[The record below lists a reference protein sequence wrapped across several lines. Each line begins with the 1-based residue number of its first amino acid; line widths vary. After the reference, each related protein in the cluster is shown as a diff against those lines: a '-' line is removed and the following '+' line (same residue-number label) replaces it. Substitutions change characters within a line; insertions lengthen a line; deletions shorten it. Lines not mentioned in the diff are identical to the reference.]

1 MIMAEYKDFKKKID
15 AVNKTI
21 LESNNVEIVQSA
33 NSIEKKISE
42 LTSKSVPQFKPD
54 PTIYKYSSDKIF
66 TSTYHSFVMKPF
78 SSYSKNE
85 IVYSD
90 PVVINGISWR
100 LKVYPDGNGNG
111 NPMIKGNYLSVFVE
125 MHKGW
130 PGVEGSYEYRIELVN
145 RADRSKRQPRE
156 HVSEF
161 ETNTSWGYNKFI
173 KLDQLTKEG
182 YLDVAEDAVEFY
194 FYVFPASECQLIT
207 DLNRYIESLEA
218 SKSEVAALHAAS
230 RSHKAADRRAAQQRI
245 RFSRLGRQKR
255 YRAEEARRQPGPLP
269 EQQQA

>member
-1 MIMAEYKDFKKKID
+1 MILAEYKDFKKKVD
-15 AVNKTI
+15 GVNKTI
-21 LESNNVEIVQSA
+21 LESNNVEIVQTA
-33 NSIEKKISE
+33 GTIEKRITE
-42 LTSKSVPQFKPD
+42 LTSKAVPLFKPD
-54 PTIYKYSSDKIF
+54 PSVYKYSSDKLF

-85 IVYSD
+85 IVYSE

-145 RADRSKRQPRE
+145 RVDRSKRQPRE

-173 KLDQLTKEG
+173 KLDQLVKEG
-182 YLDVAEDAVEFY
+182 YLDLAEDVVEFY
-194 FYVFPASECQLIT
+194 FYVFPANECQLIS
-207 DLNRYIESLEA
+207 DLNRNIESLEA
-218 SKSEVAALHAAS
+218 AKAEVAAAHSAS
-230 RSHKAADRRAAQQRI
+230 RTHQAAD
-245 RFSRLGRQKR
+245 
-255 YRAEEARRQPGPLP
+255 
-269 EQQQA
+269 